1 MKYIVELE
9 QVTKEYDLGA
19 TKVRALGGID
29 LTFEKG
35 EFSVVM
41 GPSGSGKSTL
51 LNIVS
56 GLDRATS
63 GKVRVVDVDT
73 SASDDGALSRLR
85 LEKIGF
91 VFQAYN
97 LIPVLTAVENVEY
110 VMLLQGRPPAERW
123 KRAKEMLEAVGLG
136 GLHDRFPRELSGG
149 QQQRV
154 AIARAIAAEPVLVLA
169 DEPTANLDSKT
180 AASLM
185 DLMETLNREKGIT
198 FIFSTHDPS
207 IVARARRK
215 LTLHDGLLLETEVA
229 GKVDTDAESTFT
241 ASAREDRHD
250 PSIHGE
256 RPRAISGILGGS

>member
-9 QVTKEYDLGA
+9 RVTKEYDLGA
-19 TKVRALGGID
+19 TKVRALEGID

-35 EFSVVM
+35 EFTVVM

-63 GKVRVVDVDT
+63 GKVRVADVDT
-73 SASDDGALSRLR
+73 SACSDTALSRLR

-91 VFQAYN
+91 VFQSYN
-97 LIPVLTAVENVEY
+97 LIPVLTAIENVEY
-110 VMLLQGRPPAERW
+110 VMLLQGRPPAERL
-123 KRAKEMLEAVGLG
+123 KRAEEMLAAVGLDGLG
-136 GLHDRFPRELSGG
+136 GRFPRELSGG

-180 AASLM
+180 AGSLM
-185 DLMETLNREKGIT
+185 DLMETLNREKGVT

-207 IVARARRK
+207 IVARANRK
-215 LTLHDGLLLETEVA
+215 ITLRDGQIA
-229 GKVDTDAESTFT
+229 QAAESMIT
-241 ASAREDRHD
+241 AKAS
-250 PSIHGE
+250 
-256 RPRAISGILGGS
+256 